1 MQIIDGRVLAEKIK
15 DKIVKEITDGRQGLN
30 LVNCPRPNLA
40 IVLVGNR
47 ADSELYV
54 SLKEKEAKKCGID
67 THLYRCGEDV
77 SENELLD
84 LIDYLN
90 KDDLIDAILLQMPL
104 PENLD
109 TDKIIRAIDPAKDVD
124 GFHPD
129 NINIILN
136 YCEYTCPP
144 ELQRR
149 RVLPPVFDAVW
160 EILKSIKY
168 DLSGEQVCLVSNSDI
183 FGKSLAKALECRGA
197 RVEVASAADSDLD
210 EKTKRANLLITAVGK
225 PRLIKREMVKD
236 GAVVID
242 IGIIK
247 EGDKISGDVDFANVA
262 DKTSFI
268 TPVPGGIGPLTIACA
283 LRNTLEFYK
292 RRHK

>member
-1 MQIIDGRVLAEKIK
+1 MQIIDGRALAEKIK
-15 DKIVKEITDGRQGLN
+15 DEIIKEIVGERKGADLFSY
-30 LVNCPRPNLA
+30 PRPNLA

-67 THLYRCGEDV
+67 THLYRCDENV
-77 SENELLD
+77 SEKELLK

-109 TDKIIRAIDPAKDVD
+109 ADKIIQAVDLAKDVD

-136 YCEYTCPP
+136 YCELACPP

-149 RVLPPVFDAVW
+149 RVMPPVFDAIL

-168 DLSGEQVCLVSNSDI
+168 DLSGERVCIVSNSDI
-183 FGKSLAKALECRGA
+183 FGKSLAKVLECKSA
-197 RVEVASAADSDLD
+197 RVEMASAGDDNLA
-210 EKTKRANLLITAVGK
+210 EKTKRADLLITAVGK
-225 PRLIKREMVKD
+225 PHLIKKEMIKD
-236 GAVVID
+236 GTVVID
-242 IGIIK
+242 IGITK
-247 EGDKISGDVDFANVA
+247 DGNKILGDVDFADVA
-262 DKTSFI
+262 DKVSFI

-283 LRNTLEFYK
+283 LKNTLALYK